1 MLKLSIPKPCH
12 EDWAAMTPNE
22 QGRHCAVCAKTVT
35 DFTQMSDE
43 EIKQF
48 FLTKK
53 EGESTCGRFTNKQ
66 LNQITIEL
74 PADIYYIPMP
84 WWKKF
89 LAACLII
96 FGTTLFSCNTNTL
109 GKPQT
114 ENKLTGIIAIPAQQQ
129 NTLLGDTVLPAP
141 TMGEPA
147 IDTTVKPKC
156 TITKTVTVEEMTVVG
171 KLSFI
176 PPPPPIVQGAVA
188 VVEPDIKIEE
198 LPKKDTLQKKDT
210 ANCNTQKYY

>member
-12 EDWAAMTPNE
+12 EDWAGMTPNE
-22 QGRHCAVCAKTVT
+22 QGRHCVVCAKTVT

-48 FLTKK
+48 FLNRK

-74 PADIYYIPMP
+74 PANIYYIPMP
-84 WWKKF
+84 LWKKF
-89 LAACLII
+89 LAASLII

-109 GKPQT
+109 GEPQT
-114 ENKLTGIIAIPAQQQ
+114 ENKLTGVIAIPAQQQ

-141 TMGEPA
+141 TVGEPA

-156 TITKTVTVEEMTVVG
+156 AKTKTITAEGITVG
-171 KLSFI
+171 KI
-176 PPPPPIVQGAVA
+176 AAPPEIWQGTVA
-188 VVEPDIKIEE
+188 VVEPGIKVDEP
-198 LPKKDTLQKKDT
+198 PKKDTLQKKDT

>member
-12 EDWAAMTPNE
+12 EDWGSMTPNE
-22 QGRHCAVCAKTVT
+22 KGRHCAVCAKTVT
-35 DFTQMSDE
+35 DFTQMSDD

-48 FLTKK
+48 FLNKK
-53 EGESTCGRFTNKQ
+53 AGESTCGRFTNKQ
-66 LNQITIEL
+66 LHQITIEL
-74 PADIYYIPMP
+74 PANIYYIPMP
-84 WWKKF
+84 LWKKF
-89 LAACLII
+89 LAASLII

-114 ENKLTGIIAIPAQQQ
+114 ENELTGDIAIVPQQQ
-129 NTLLGDTVLPAP
+129 YTLLGDTTLPLP
-141 TMGEPA
+141 TMGKPA
-147 IDTTVKPKC
+147 IDTTVKTKC
-156 TITKTVTVEEMTVVG
+156 TKTTTVTVEGITVG
-171 KLSFI
+171 ELM
-176 PPPPPIVQGAVA
+176 PPQIMQGTVA

>member
-48 FLTKK
+48 FLNRK

-74 PADIYYIPMP
+74 PANIYYIPMP
-84 WWKKF
+84 LWKKF
-89 LAACLII
+89 LAASLII

-109 GKPQT
+109 GEPQT
-114 ENKLTGIIAIPAQQQ
+114 ENKLTGVIAIPAQQQ

-141 TMGEPA
+141 TVGEPA

-156 TITKTVTVEEMTVVG
+156 AKTKTVTVEGITVG
-171 KLSFI
+171 KI
-176 PPPPPIVQGAVA
+176 AAPPEIWQGTVA
-188 VVEPDIKIEE
+188 VVEPDIKVEE
-198 LPKKDTLQKKDT
+198 PPKKDTVQKKDT
-210 ANCNTQKYY
+210 ANCNTQKYF